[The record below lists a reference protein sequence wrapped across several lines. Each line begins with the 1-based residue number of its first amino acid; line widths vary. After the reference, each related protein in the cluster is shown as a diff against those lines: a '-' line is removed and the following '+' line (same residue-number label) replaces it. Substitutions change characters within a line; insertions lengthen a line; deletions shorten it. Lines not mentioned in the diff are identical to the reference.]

1 MERESCVIF
10 LKENNTGNYC
20 LHDKEIA
27 QETNL
32 TEKLHIGCKIFLY
45 FFFQNCQ
52 SSRKVYFGVKIRNDL
67 HFSVTLTGKISYGH
81 TYFHTGSYELNK
93 YFLVRMHR
101 VTLRST

>member
-52 SSRKVYFGVKIRNDL
+52 RVLAKF
-67 HFSVTLTGKISYGH
+67 ISGLKLEM
-81 TYFHTGSYELNK
+81 TCI
-93 YFLVRMHR
+93 LV
-101 VTLRST
+101 LP